1 MRKSRIEAKGG
12 FTLIELL
19 VVIAIIGVLIGLLLP
34 AVQLAREAARRSQ
47 CQNNLKQVGLAIHNY
62 FDVKKK
68 LPSGGR
74 PPDAASV
81 RIGAFTNLLPFIDQ
95 KSLRD
100 EYDTSVNWSDPLNL
114 PVTKL
119 RISSFEC
126 PSSPKHNYLLDHN
139 PDGWDPATSSWLGI
153 VAVGDYGA
161 SLGIDPR
168 LEATVNSANLDEDP
182 STAGVQNPVVV
193 SSDSFATS
201 GSTITN
207 GFLPKNSSLTF
218 ADITD
223 GLSTTIAVFESGGRP
238 FVYRKGVQVSGDLK
252 IAHTNG
258 GGWARPASD
267 ILFAGSSAD
276 GTTIPGIFVNRT
288 NGYNHGTEVYA
299 PATPGPSGFPVTG
312 TEGTSQP
319 YAFHTDG
326 QNVLL
331 GDGAVKFISDQI
343 DIWVISALV
352 TRNQGGV
359 ESKIS
364 QTY

>member
-1 MRKSRIEAKGG
+1 
-12 FTLIELL
+12 LIELL

-34 AVQLAREAARRSQ
+34 AVQLAREAARRTQ
-47 CQNNLKQVGLAIHNY
+47 CQNNMKQIGLAIHNFY
-62 FDVKKK
+62 DLKKR

-74 PPDAASV
+74 PPEAASV
-81 RIGAFTNLLPFIDQ
+81 RIGAFVNLLPYIDQ
-95 KSLRD
+95 KKLRD
-100 EYDTSVNWSDPLNL
+100 QYDTSVNWSDAANL

-119 RISSFEC
+119 RISTYEC
-126 PSSPKHNYLLDHN
+126 PSSPKHNNLLDHN
-139 PDGWDPATSSWLGI
+139 PDGWDPGASAWVGI

-161 SLGIDPR
+161 SLGVDPR
-168 LEATVNSANLDEDP
+168 LTAAVNAANLDSDP

-193 SSDSFATS
+193 SSESFTTS

-238 FVYRKGVQVSGDLK
+238 FVYRKGAQVSSDLK
-252 IAHTNG
+252 VAHTNG

-276 GTTIPGIFVNRT
+276 GATIPGIFVNRT
-288 NGYNHGTEVYA
+288 NGYNHGSEVYA
-299 PATPGPSGFPVTG
+299 PAVPGPSGFPVYG
-312 TEGTSQP
+312 TEGSSQP
-319 YAFHTDG
+319 YAFHTSG

-331 GDGAVKFISDQI
+331 GDGAVKFIDDTI
-343 DIWVISALV
+343 DIWVIAALV

-364 QTY
+364 QAY